1 MTAKP
6 SPEKSQFRLFDSF
19 ELQQDK
25 RYSEKIAFLTYFD
38 GSVRGLSKGA
48 PVEFNGIRIG
58 TVSDVHLE
66 FDAETL
72 KTRIPVVLEL
82 EPERLR
88 GIGAA
93 GPTGPYK
100 VMAALVAKGMRA
112 QLQSGNILTGQLFID
127 LANYPDA
134 EPAELIIGG
143 THPEIPTVPTDIE
156 KITQS
161 VTEVL
166 KKIAALPLPE
176 LVADLRADLQALGTI
191 LKSPEIPKAIA
202 SLDETLTS
210 ARSLVANLDAKSGPL
225 LDSLRETSD
234 KARDAIS
241 QTEVLIEAAEGVL
254 GPESATRYNLISM
267 MDELSQAARSI
278 RILTDYLE
286 QHPDALV
293 RGKGGF
299 SE

>member
-1 MTAKP
+1 MTVEP
-6 SPEKSQFRLFDSF
+6 SPAESQFRLFDSF
-19 ELQQDK
+19 ELQQDQ
-25 RYSEKIAFLTYFD
+25 RYSEKIAFLVYFD
-38 GSVRGLSKGA
+38 GSVRGLSEGA

-58 TVSDVHLE
+58 TVSDVRLE
-66 FDAETL
+66 LNPDSL
-72 KTRIPVVLEL
+72 KVRIPVVFEL
-82 EPERLR
+82 EPERIH
-88 GIGAA
+88 GIGSGAQA
-93 GPTGPYK
+93 DPYDL
-100 VMAALVAKGMRA
+100 MAALIDKGMRA
-112 QLQSGNILTGQLFID
+112 QLQSGNLLTGQLFID
-127 LANYPDA
+127 LAIFPDA

-161 VTEVL
+161 VTDVL

-234 KARDAIS
+234 KARGAIS
-241 QTEVLIEAAEGVL
+241 QTEKLLETAEGIL

-286 QHPDALV
+286 QHPEALV